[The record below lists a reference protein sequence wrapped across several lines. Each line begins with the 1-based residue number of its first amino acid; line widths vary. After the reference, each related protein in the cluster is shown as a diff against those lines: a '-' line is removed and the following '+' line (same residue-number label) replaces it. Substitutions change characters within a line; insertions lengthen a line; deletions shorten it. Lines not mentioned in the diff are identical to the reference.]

1 MERSFKRDKNKTS
14 RRLCNRVIVRQWSKN
29 KSHHHVK
36 ESRTF
41 CKARVCGVLLPTPCG
56 RCLTKMRQ
64 KLVSRHSPKT
74 ITARVVKICY
84 PRNMQYLG
92 YKIRGNYNMCT
103 SKCHG
108 KPRYR
113 GIDTV
118 FIGVKLLYK
127 HDGTSQG
134 SLIKRF
140 LALSRND
147 RRERNVGKV

>member
-1 MERSFKRDKNKTS
+1 
-14 RRLCNRVIVRQWSKN
+14 
-29 KSHHHVK
+29 
-36 ESRTF
+36 
-41 CKARVCGVLLPTPCG
+41 
-56 RCLTKMRQ
+56 
-64 KLVSRHSPKT
+64 
-74 ITARVVKICY
+74 
-84 PRNMQYLG
+84 
-92 YKIRGNYNMCT
+92 MCT

-140 LALSRND
+140 LALSPND